1 MTIMRPEHFNTVREL
16 FLIATNLDEKAQE
29 EYLAKVRIE
38 QPDEIYLELTSLLDE
53 HDPTNAKQEGSN
65 PSTFR
70 YVIAERSTAGQHSL
84 NDQANS
90 GQTEPSSSD
99 QEKNQPQHF
108 NAPTTDRIASSFL
121 VKSQAK
127 KTRRRNNAWLW
138 ITALLPTALI
148 GLLTYYQV
156 NKTMKQAVRDEM
168 RGVSDSVAHAARRF
182 LSDKSHLVESWT
194 REPAIQSTI
203 RELIKPSTDTGGKRL
218 LNTSL
223 VELIG
228 IQLDRLSGI
237 NDVHF
242 AIWGSDYQF
251 LCTNLSG
258 IASKN
263 LQTQRDI
270 QSWLGRAE
278 KDERVIFG
286 PMRLSESDQEQPSPT
301 EMGILTAVRDDNDA
315 ILAIILVTRI
325 GMHQE
330 FSRMFFD
337 IANAGNL
344 DAYAVDETG
353 TMLTESP
360 RAATLASSK
369 RLDVTV
375 EGIAASLRVAD
386 PGKPIKSSDTKLSSR
401 SNFPLTKAAK
411 SVCGGQSAVDIQP
424 YRNYAGIEVVGS
436 WRWNG
441 DSKNGIIV
449 ERPAS
454 QAFATVRIVQASF
467 IGLGTL
473 LFLSVTTAAAFL
485 ARATAAE
492 RAAVHPLSRYEVVEE
507 VGTGGMGMVF
517 RANHRQLGRE
527 TALKVMIGGT
537 QRKEDQLR
545 FDREARLAASLS
557 NPHSVTI
564 YDYGRSEDG
573 ESYCV
578 MEFLRGLTLQEVVDR
593 SGHQPIGRVL
603 FIIRQV
609 CEAISEAHQKR
620 LLHLDIKPQNIMLSL
635 DQAVGDWAVL
645 FDYGLSKPITPTLE
659 YYRSPM
665 ARWSGT
671 PMYMAPERFH
681 HLDQVDQRADIYS
694 LGCVAYFL
702 ITGSTPFFESDT
714 ESLFTLIANQQ
725 PIDPTTRR
733 GEPVPNDVANL
744 IIKCMAKNPEDRF
757 HSIEEFVLRLEQ
769 IQISHP
775 WTADDSRHCWKIQSD
790 HLPKT
795 KRHV

>member
-1 MTIMRPEHFNTVREL
+1 MRPEQFDIVREL
-16 FLIATNLDEKAQE
+16 FLLAANLDEKAQN
-29 EYLAKVRIE
+29 EYLAKVRVE
-38 QPDEIYLELTSLLDE
+38 QPEEIYVEVTSLLAE
-53 HDPTNAKQEGSN
+53 HDPKNAQEEGSN
-65 PSTFR
+65 PKTFR
-70 YVIAERSTAGQHSL
+70 YVIADPRGTKSETL
-84 NDQANS
+84 NTESESDRYGTKIPDQ
-90 GQTEPSSSD
+90 GKKQTLGLP
-99 QEKNQPQHF
+99 QP
-108 NAPTTDRIASSFL
+108 AEDRVASSFL

-127 KTRRRNNAWLW
+127 KTRRRNNTWLW

-148 GLLTYYQV
+148 GLMTYYQV
-156 NKTMKQAVRDEM
+156 NNTMKQAVRDEM

-194 REPAIQSTI
+194 REPAIQSAVQ
-203 RELIKPSTDTGGKRL
+203 ELVAPNAEPGGKQLRK
-218 LNTSL
+218 TEL

-228 IQLDRLSGI
+228 LQLDRLSGM

-242 AIWGSDYQF
+242 CIWGSDHQF
-251 LCTNLSG
+251 LCTNFPVSV
-258 IASKN
+258 SKT
-263 LQTQRDI
+263 LQDERDI
-270 QSWLGRAE
+270 QLWLNQAE
-278 KDERVIFG
+278 KGEMVIFG
-286 PMRLSESDQEQPSPT
+286 PMKFSGPEQGLSRPT
-301 EMGILTAVRDDNDA
+301 EMGILTAVRDDNEV
-315 ILAIILVTRI
+315 ILATILVTRI

-344 DAYAVDETG
+344 DAYAIDETG

-386 PGKPIKSSDTKLSSR
+386 PGQPINPSDKKLPSR
-401 SNFPLTKAAK
+401 SNFPLTKAAR
-411 SVCGGQSAVDIQP
+411 SVSSGQSAVDITP

-441 DSKNGIIV
+441 DSKIGIIV

-454 QAFATVRIVQASF
+454 QAFATVKIVQASF

-473 LFLSVTTAAAFL
+473 LFLSVTTAATFL

-517 RANHRQLGRE
+517 RAKHRQLGRE

-609 CEAISEAHQKR
+609 CEAVTEAHQKR

-645 FDYGLSKPITPTLE
+645 FDYGLSKPITPTIE
-659 YYRSPM
+659 YYRSPL

-681 HLDQVDQRADIYS
+681 HLDQIDQRADIYS

-714 ESLFTLIANQQ
+714 ESLFTLITNQQ

-733 GEPVPNDVANL
+733 GEPVPKDVANL
-744 IIKCMAKNPEDRF
+744 IIKCMAKNPEERF
-757 HSIEEFVLRLEQ
+757 QSVEDFVIELEKL
-769 IQISHP
+769 QISHP
-775 WTADDSRHCWKIQSD
+775 WTPDHSRRCWAAHTD
-790 HLPKT
+790 HLPKS
-795 KRHV
+795 KQPI